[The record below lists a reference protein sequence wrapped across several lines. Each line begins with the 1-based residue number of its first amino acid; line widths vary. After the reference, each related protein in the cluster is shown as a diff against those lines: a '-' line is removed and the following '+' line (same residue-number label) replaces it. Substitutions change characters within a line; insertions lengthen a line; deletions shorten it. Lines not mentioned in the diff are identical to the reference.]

1 MIELGFFKLI
11 DHNLDP
17 SLKQKFEEISKSF
30 FDLPFEA
37 KNMVRRELSKNVFR
51 GYYGKCFQLFSKLS
65 EEPFWP
71 GSLTQSETAKS
82 PGVESTNGNPDI
94 KETFAWGQGLLR
106 GSISTWYHGPNLV
119 PHEVDHIQEVFD
131 SYC

>member
-1 MIELGFFKLI
+1 MK
-11 DHNLDP
+11 
-17 SLKQKFEEISKSF
+17 
-30 FDLPFEA
+30 
-37 KNMVRRELSKNVFR
+37 R
-51 GYYGKCFQLFSKLS
+51 
-65 EEPFWP
+65 
-71 GSLTQSETAKS
+71 

-119 PHEVDHIQEVFD
+119 PDDIDQIENVFD

>member
-1 MIELGFFKLI
+1 MCSVDIMGK
-11 DHNLDP
+11 
-17 SLKQKFEEISKSF
+17 
-30 FDLPFEA
+30 
-37 KNMVRRELSKNVFR
+37 VSKNFR
-51 GYYGKCFQLFSKLS
+51 NCPKS
-65 EEPFWP
+65 PFYWP

-119 PHEVDHIQEVFD
+119 PHDVDHIQEVLD